1 MFIFRSVLGRIRC
14 IGDVGGTIYFSDY
27 WSDLLSEEL
36 HAGGVMGNDL
46 FSTGF
51 DVEYIPLLPIE

>member
-1 MFIFRSVLGRIRC
+1 MLIFRSVLGRIRC

-27 WSDLLSEEL
+27 WSDLLVERLVGS
-36 HAGGVMGNDL
+36 GRTSDL

-51 DVEYIPLLPIE
+51 DVEYIPLLTVE